1 MTTQMASMSMGG
13 PRSPGQQQP
22 GYGDLPP
29 PPPELMD
36 QNYSQQHAQPGMYNN
51 ILEDFNCLF
60 LNDRKEAFFT
70 ESYALLICESIPRG
84 RCGLQLLLFELRKW
98 ANEVLAFTE
107 Q

>member
-1 MTTQMASMSMGG
+1 MSMGG

-36 QNYSQQHAQPGMYNN
+36 QNYSQQHAQPGTYNN
-51 ILEDFNCLF
+51 ITIIVLAFRRFYCLF
-60 LNDRKEAFFT
+60 LNDAEEAVFT
-70 ESYALLICESIPRG
+70 KSYALLICESNPRG
-84 RCGLQLLLFELRKW
+84 LCGLQLLLFELRKW
-98 ANEVLAFTE
+98 ENEVLAFTE

>member
-1 MTTQMASMSMGG
+1 MLHVLCVQMTTQMASMSMGG

-60 LNDRKEAFFT
+60 LNDYKGAVFT
-70 ESYALLICESIPRG
+70 EAYALLICESPGSYVGFI
-84 RCGLQLLLFELRKW
+84 CFCSS
-98 ANEVLAFTE
+98 
-107 Q
+107 